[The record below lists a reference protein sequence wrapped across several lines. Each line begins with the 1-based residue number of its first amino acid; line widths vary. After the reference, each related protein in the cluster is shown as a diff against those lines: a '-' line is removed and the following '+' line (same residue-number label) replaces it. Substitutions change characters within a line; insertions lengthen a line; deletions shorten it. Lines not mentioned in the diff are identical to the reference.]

1 LNLKKF
7 KFSQNLK
14 KSKIKPKFDNE
25 ELQESKVPE
34 NHDVY
39 DISHVI
45 NPSQQKMFGRQMR
58 RLPQKIIYL

>member
-25 ELQESKVPE
+25 ELQESKVPTSE
-34 NHDVY
+34 HF
-39 DISHVI
+39 S
-45 NPSQQKMFGRQMR
+45 PR
-58 RLPQKIIYL
+58 RKIKITMIVGVGGN